1 MFPPLCI
8 ADDNTMRMSEES
20 REQLKETLG
29 EEGYRLITDVSDAN
43 NKEVQVKFRIVE
55 WVQNSRL
62 RLAELIS
69 RLF

>member
-1 MFPPLCI
+1 MLMP
-8 ADDNTMRMSEES
+8 EVS

-29 EEGYRLITDVSDAN
+29 EEGYRLVTDVNDAN
-43 NKEVQVKFRIVE
+43 NKEVRVKFRIVE

-62 RLAELIS
+62 KLAELIS